1 MSFTLDYADRM
12 KEQSKSFIREILKVT
27 QDSEVISFA
36 GGLPNAEFF
45 PVQALTQSAQR
56 VLSQCGPT
64 ALQYSASEGYAPL
77 RSYIADQYADA
88 KVTPEHILI
97 TNGSQ
102 QAIDLIGR
110 IFLNQADSIVLERP
124 GYLGA
129 LMAFSMYEP
138 VLHQIDLLEH
148 GMDLDKLKTV
158 LSDHLCKLI
167 YTVVNFQNP
176 SGLTYSEQTRRDLAK
191 LMADTDI
198 PIIEDDP
205 YGRLRFEGKSLPS
218 LRHSLPDQVISLGSF
233 SKIVS
238 PGLRLGWICA
248 PTPIIDQL
256 LIAKQASDL
265 HTCTLTQRILHD
277 YLENN
282 SLKEHLHVIRTQY
295 RKQRDCMLQAIEEFF
310 PPGSECTRPQGGLF
324 LWVTLPK
331 HLSSLELFDCAI
343 QQKVAFVPG
352 TPFYRDGGGK
362 SCMRLNFSNANE
374 IQIKIGIERLAHA
387 INHLQEQN

>member
-1 MSFTLDYADRM
+1 MNFAHHYADRM

-36 GGLPNAEFF
+36 GGLPNATFF
-45 PVQALTQSAQR
+45 PVQALAQSAQR
-56 VLSQCGPT
+56 ILGQCGPS

-77 RSYIADQYADA
+77 RSYIADQYADS

-110 IFLNQADSIVLERP
+110 VFLNRADAIVLERP

-138 VLHQIDLLEH
+138 VIHQIDLLEH
-148 GMDLDKLKTV
+148 GMDLDKLKAV
-158 LSDHLCKLI
+158 LAGHPCKLI

-176 SGLTYSEQTRRDLAK
+176 SGLSYSEQTRRDLAK
-191 LMADTDI
+191 RMADTDI
-198 PIIEDDP
+198 PIVEDDP

-218 LRHSLPDQVISLGSF
+218 LRDTLPDQVISLGSF

-265 HTCTLTQRILHD
+265 HTCTLTQRILYD
-277 YLENN
+277 YL
-282 SLKEHLHVIRTQY
+282 
-295 RKQRDCMLQAIEEFF
+295 
-310 PPGSECTRPQGGLF
+310 
-324 LWVTLPK
+324 
-331 HLSSLELFDCAI
+331 
-343 QQKVAFVPG
+343 
-352 TPFYRDGGGK
+352 
-362 SCMRLNFSNANE
+362 
-374 IQIKIGIERLAHA
+374 
-387 INHLQEQN
+387 